1 MAVLREYASRWD
13 CLPHLYYSEIHL
25 ERSARLLLMEDLS
38 SSNYGYH
45 HLNMHSNQVI
55 SFLAR
60 FHAKEHRL
68 PPDAKE
74 IQDMSERGIHS
85 VRLDQRDP
93 YGSNLPSFFSQ
104 MYLRCFHSQYTR
116 SSPDSWG
123 ACTPSNVQNL
133 AERFQS
139 ELDRIIERTKTTKTK
154 WLEDEIAPRIAKVQ
168 SKVGWLPLFCECIAE
183 AMERMHRTVIFQV
196 LDVEKIWFI
205 NDQTRGDAPPI
216 IEDWKSLSI
225 GIGAID
231 LASVVIQ
238 TVIPHQRLLQEAS
251 WVRKYHRILNEH
263 LFEHQVSLEEV
274 EQGYRIGVFMAFID
288 ATIQLAKR
296 PGILARLQDRHSFR
310 RALLAFLDHFPLF
323 NLNST

>member
-74 IQDMSERGIHS
+74 IEGMSERGIHS

-133 AERFQS
+133 AESFQFVW
-139 ELDRIIERTKTTKTK
+139 ENRIITRSLGFGQELAAK
-154 WLEDEIAPRIAKVQ
+154 IAMIQ
-168 SKVGWLPLFCECIAE
+168 SQVKWLPLFSECITE
-183 AMERMHRTVIFQV
+183 AMERMHRTVIT
-196 LDVEKIWFI
+196 
-205 NDQTRGDAPPI
+205 NSARADAPPI

-231 LASVVIQ
+231 LASVV
-238 TVIPHQRLLQEAS
+238 TRRTEPDQRRSREAQ
-251 WVRKYHRILNEH
+251 WLKEYHRILNEH
-263 LFEHQVSLEEV
+263 LFEHQVSLDEV
-274 EQGYRIGVFMAFID
+274 ERGYRIGVFMAFID